1 MATITMKDW
10 QYRLLALILAVFVWY
25 LVSGREK
32 VEYWVEVPLEVV
44 SLPSDMVIIGGLP
57 SKIQVRVRATR
68 TVLERLQQEKYSYRL
83 NLSDLSIGSQVVI
96 LESKYLKF
104 PPPVEVVS
112 ILPPRLEL
120 DIDKIMKKN
129 VSVEVVWKTNFK
141 NFAEYF
147 DLKEISYN
155 PPKVL
160 ISGPSRIIKNI
171 DKLKTKAIEIDP
183 LKNKIYRQN
192 VPLDL
197 DEQIESE
204 VGSVDVYLAVVPKR
218 KELWLVRTIHFLNPA
233 KKKFKLLSS
242 TKKCKL
248 KLGIPLYLWKKNKW
262 KENFQVFVEIPKEK
276 GEYELP
282 VQLKA
287 AQDIVVLEKD
297 PSILKIKVE

>member
-10 QYRLLALILAVFVWY
+10 QYRLLAFILAVFVWY

-44 SLPSDMVIIGGLP
+44 SLPEDMVIIGGLP

-83 NLSDLSIGSQVVI
+83 DLSNLSVGPQVVI
-96 LESKYLKF
+96 LESRYLKL

-120 DIDKIMKKN
+120 DVDKIMKKN
-129 VSVEVVWKTNFK
+129 VPVEVVWKTNFK
-141 NFAEYF
+141 DFSDYF

-155 PPKVL
+155 PSKVL
-160 ISGPSRIIKNI
+160 ISGPSRVIKEI
-171 DKLKTKAIEIDP
+171 DKLKTKAIEIEP
-183 LKNKIYRQN
+183 LKSKIYKQN
-192 VPLDL
+192 VPLEL
-197 DEQIESE
+197 DAQIESE
-204 VGSVDVYLAVVPKR
+204 RGSVEVYLVVVPKR
-218 KELWLVRTIHFLNPA
+218 KELWIVRTIQFLNPA
-233 KKKFKLLSS
+233 KKKFNLL
-242 TKKCKL
+242 TKDKKCKL
-248 KLGIPLYLWKKNKW
+248 KLGIPLYLWEKNKW
-262 KENFQVFVEIPKEK
+262 KEDFEIFVEIPKEK